1 MDHRL
6 EIPSDTDPEW
16 ASMIESCWDRYCFAR
31 YWTANSRPCQ
41 MIIPSLSKKW
51 LSLCEQWPAMPPLV
65 PRTPW
70 EAPGAAKAERRAGSD
85 ATQSS
90 WERCWKDEHQRELAS
105 RSRSSSQSGT
115 SPIVYGFRRKPLASL
130 PWWFNMFG
138 SSVLHHLEWILGRFS
153 LGVPVSPDV
162 IFPTPYVILS
172 SCGW

>member
-1 MDHRL
+1 MLQVIGAVGFMDHRL

-105 RSRSSSQSGT
+105 RSRSSSQELPQSYMVFDA
-115 SPIVYGFRRKPLASL
+115 SPLPLCHGGLTCSAL
-130 PWWFNMFG
+130 
-138 SSVLHHLEWILGRFS
+138 
-153 LGVPVSPDV
+153 VSCT
-162 IFPTPYVILS
+162 I
-172 SCGW
+172 